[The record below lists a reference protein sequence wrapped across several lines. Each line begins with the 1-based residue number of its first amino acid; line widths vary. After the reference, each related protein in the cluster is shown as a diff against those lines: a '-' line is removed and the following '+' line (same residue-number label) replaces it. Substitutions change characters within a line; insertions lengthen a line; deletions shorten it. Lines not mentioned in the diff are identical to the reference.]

1 MSNASNAKKKDQ
13 PLHDTLFNLCKDLL
27 RFIDRKVIKKYISP
41 NIAQIPKELRNVD
54 IKSENEKKGWTYFY
68 KDKEITEEEKLKD
81 VFKDDIFL
89 GHLENLTNSLIIV
102 VDFLE
107 QNQKTIKK
115 LEEEIKN
122 KEEKLNSLNELK
134 NLLNNYFDKN
144 NENKA
149 NPENNKN
156 ILYDQN
162 LINIMSKIQSFNNKK
177 TDIVSK
183 ITENEINFNNINNS
197 SHSINNISNSS
208 ITNDLN
214 NKSNISFNNNNTTKK
229 EKINDIILNK
239 EKISLK
245 NDKNEINNQYLS
257 DTSPNEIKIKN
268 VDVSIK
274 NEANFKDRNE
284 IENLIDNLKVTKT
297 IDIFKKE
304 KIGEQNEDINQFLRI
319 NNNNQ
324 EANDKKFL
332 NKKTEREKD
341 TKRNEKEKIS
351 TTSNNKNLTSE
362 KKKGKNKKKTQ
373 NINSEKEFLVQIPLK
388 EVIEKLP
395 VLTPKLEKNK
405 EIIDIDSESK
415 NEYKEKTKN
424 NKITKIAQKENS
436 DFSIDEDIVNGLLED
451 DEISKN
457 GKRLK
462 KISIEDEFDSQ
473 IIKSFSPLNQG
484 NQRIKII
491 KEILSLI
498 KNNDIINYNPRIN
511 GPYLIGSYKKIS
523 ELPSLNYSAPIDI
536 LYTYKDILIDKK
548 IIDYT
553 IEHIMK
559 NVLNLNIIERS
570 DLDEEENK
578 TRIIV
583 KCKNKI
589 NDKDIISFYI
599 IFADIGNEQNEQII
613 NKLIFDGEK
622 FKYEKIE
629 EENKYI
635 NIILFL
641 RIWRKKYKLFFLIP
655 EILDEISRLNFDPNK
670 SMGLIILNIFYYL
683 YNGVNDFNFN
693 QKYLNMLKHK
703 ILMEN
708 LIKNWYSNGN
718 EKKKLKDAI
727 LHTNNLINNKKFE
740 ELFK

>member
-41 NIAQIPKELRNVD
+41 NIAQIPKELRNAD

-122 KEEKLNSLNELK
+122 KEEKLSSLNELK

-177 TDIVSK
+177 TDIISK

-197 SHSINNISNSS
+197 SNSINNISNSS

-214 NKSNISFNNNNTTKK
+214 NKSNISFNNNNTIKK

-239 EKISLK
+239 EKISFK
-245 NDKNEINNQYLS
+245 IDKNEMNNQYLS
-257 DTSPNEIKIKN
+257 AISPNEIKIKN
-268 VDVSIK
+268 VDVPIR
-274 NEANFKDRNE
+274 NEANSKDRNE

-297 IDIFKKE
+297 NDASKKE
-304 KIGEQNEDINQFLRI
+304 KIGEQSDDINQFLQINI
-319 NNNNQ
+319 NNQKTNN
-324 EANDKKFL
+324 KKFL

-341 TKRNEKEKIS
+341 AKGNEKEKIS

-362 KKKGKNKKKTQ
+362 KKKGKNKKKKQ
-373 NINSEKEFLVQIPLK
+373 NINSEKEILVQIPLK

-395 VLTPKLEKNK
+395 VLTPKIEKNK

-424 NKITKIAQKENS
+424 NKITKMAQKENS
-436 DFSIDEDIVNGLLED
+436 DLSIDEDIVNGLLED

-457 GKRLK
+457 EKRLK
-462 KISIEDEFDSQ
+462 KISVEDEFNSQ

-491 KEILSLI
+491 TEILSLI
-498 KNNDIINYNPRIN
+498 KTNDIINYNPRIN
-511 GPYLIGSYKKIS
+511 GPYLIGSYKQIS
-523 ELPSLNYSAPIDI
+523 ELPSLNYSSPIDI

-553 IEHIMK
+553 IDHIMK
-559 NVLNLNIIERS
+559 NVLNLNIIECS

-578 TRIIV
+578 ARVIV

-589 NDKDIISFYI
+589 NDKDIISFCI

-613 NKLIFDGEK
+613 NKLIFDCEK
-622 FKYEKIE
+622 FKFEKIE

-693 QKYLNMLKHK
+693 QKYLNMVKHK
-703 ILMEN
+703 VLMEN

-727 LHTNNLINNKKFE
+727 LHTADLINNKKFE

>member
-1 MSNASNAKKKDQ
+1 MSNASNAKKKEQ
-13 PLHDTLFNLCKDLL
+13 PLHDILFNLCKDLL

-41 NIAQIPKELRNVD
+41 NIAQIPKELRNAD

-68 KDKEITEEEKLKD
+68 KDKEIAEEEKLKD

-122 KEEKLNSLNELK
+122 KEEKLSSLNELK
-134 NLLNNYFDKN
+134 NLLNNYFDKK

-197 SHSINNISNSS
+197 SNSINNISNCS

-214 NKSNISFNNNNTTKK
+214 NYLNISFNNNNTTKK
-229 EKINDIILNK
+229 EKINDITPNK

-245 NDKNEINNQYLS
+245 INKNGINNQYLS
-257 DTSPNEIKIKN
+257 AISPNEIKIKN
-268 VDVSIK
+268 VDVPIK
-274 NEANFKDRNE
+274 NVANSKDRNE
-284 IENLIDNLKVTKT
+284 IENLIDNLKVTKFNDVT
-297 IDIFKKE
+297 KKE
-304 KIGEQNEDINQFLRI
+304 KIDEQSEDSNQFSI
-319 NNNNQ
+319 NNKYLKT
-324 EANDKKFL
+324 NDKKFL

-341 TKRNEKEKIS
+341 TKNKEKEKIT
-351 TTSNNKNLTSE
+351 TTSNIKNLTSE
-362 KKKGKNKKKTQ
+362 KKKGKNKKKKQ
-373 NINSEKEFLVQIPLK
+373 YINSEKEILVQIPLK

-395 VLTPKLEKNK
+395 VLTPKIEKNK

-415 NEYKEKTKN
+415 NEYKEITKD
-424 NKITKIAQKENS
+424 NKITKMAQKENS
-436 DFSIDEDIVNGLLED
+436 DRAIDEDIVNDLLED

-457 GKRLK
+457 GKGLK
-462 KISIEDEFDSQ
+462 KISIEDELDSQ

-484 NQRIKII
+484 NERIKII

-498 KNNDIINYNPRIN
+498 KGNDIINYNPRIN

-523 ELPSLNYSAPIDI
+523 ELPSFNYSAPIDI

-553 IEHIMK
+553 INHIMK
-559 NVLNLNIIERS
+559 NVLNLNIFECS
-570 DLDEEENK
+570 DLDEEDNK

-583 KCKNKI
+583 KCKNKL
-589 NDKDIISFYI
+589 NDKDIINFCI
-599 IFADIGNEQNEQII
+599 IFADIGNEHNEQII

-622 FKYEKIE
+622 FKFEKIE

-655 EILDEISRLNFDPNK
+655 EILDEISRLNYDPNK
-670 SMGLIILNIFYYL
+670 SIGLIILNIFYYL
-683 YNGVNDFNFN
+683 YNGINDFNLD
-693 QKYLNMLKHK
+693 QKHLNMTKHK
-703 ILMEN
+703 VLMEN
-708 LIKNWYSNGN
+708 LIKAWYSNGN

-727 LHTNNLINNKKFE
+727 LHAINLINNKKYE